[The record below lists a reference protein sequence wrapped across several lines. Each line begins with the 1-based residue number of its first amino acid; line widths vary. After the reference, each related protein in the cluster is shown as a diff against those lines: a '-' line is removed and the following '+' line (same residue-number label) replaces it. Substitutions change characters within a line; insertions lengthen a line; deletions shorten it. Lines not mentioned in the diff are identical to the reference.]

1 MKCPECGRIITG
13 EDVKEYEREKEEQRK
28 ADVRAWAQKRFG
40 DNADIAYRIICDG
53 AGVRAL

>member
-1 MKCPECGRIITG
+1 MFAIHRFLQA
-13 EDVKEYEREKEEQRK
+13 DRLVVLDEKEEQRK